1 MATQFTPSQIKAIS
15 YTGSDILISAGA
27 GSGKTAT
34 LTERIIRKI
43 LGGADITKMLVVTFT
58 KEAANEL
65 KSRITAKLAAELK
78 NDPSN
83 AHLRSQIV
91 KMSSA
96 NISTIHSFCLSII
109 KPNFDKLS
117 IDSDFRIGEEN
128 EIQTVMKETMSEVID
143 SFYEDGTP
151 SEDFLTVYD
160 CYSQLSSEDVLSE
173 RLLSL
178 YEKLSSTSLFLDSL
192 LINDKFEGDFLE
204 STFGQVL
211 VNDLCDFC
219 NHFKKPYSDIIDQI
233 LSNVGTPKF
242 LSAFT
247 SDLSF
252 VERLE
257 NALKEPRY
265 MAIKEI
271 IDSYKPL
278 PLNGIKDSNI
288 DVLFAKLIRD
298 KFKKTVVEKYQKRL
312 FVSNDDSIKAS
323 FVQNNKICVA
333 IYNILS
339 CFHREFAKKKSA
351 MGICDFNDIER
362 FAHSLLIDEKTK
374 MPTPLAK
381 EISQEFDEIYVD
393 EYQDTNSV
401 QDSIFSA
408 ISRNNRFM
416 VGDIKQSI
424 YRFRSAEPEIFSS
437 YRSSF
442 EDITS
447 SEPRSNSGKTIFMSD
462 NFRCDKSVIETTN
475 AVSDYMFLNSSGI
488 PYEKQDHLGF
498 KKILGENCVSQNC
511 EIRVLDR
518 SLISEEN
525 EEKHEALQ
533 ARYVALRIQ
542 KMINTECLPNG
553 KKISPSDIAILLRK
567 GRHKSYYID
576 ALNEL
581 GIAAEYIDRVNFFEK
596 PHVLLLLSLLNI
608 VDNPY
613 KDTYL
618 AGALLS
624 PVFDF
629 TFDDLIKIKS
639 QAESNTP
646 LFTAL
651 INYQGDKKI
660 TEKIEAFK
668 NKLSLMQQNARRLNA
683 YEAISYVMSESGLLS
698 FSTRTQ
704 RKDLIKLYNHARV
717 YEKNSFKGLY
727 KFLLYIEE
735 IRESSSDETV
745 FTDPYNCVRI
755 MSIHA
760 SKGLEFEI
768 CFLCNTETGIATQ
781 DTSAPILFERHLGI
795 AGFVGNTGSLV
806 KYNTLLR
813 RCAALA
819 IDRATKEEEM
829 RILYVAMTRA
839 RSKLIITAA
848 LPDVVRELEEIKLLS
863 PYTTPHYL
871 YTQQSLIE
879 YILNTFYMPAP
890 FIDFERVDPNT
901 LSEISCSEKNDAK
914 DISEEEILKYQNE
927 LKSRFEFKY
936 EYDYLNKLPSKLT
949 VSKLKPNI
957 LDETENDEIEI
968 DKPLDSLPRFL
979 ADKKEISAAE
989 RGTATHVFMQFC
1001 DFENLYKNGYES
1013 ELARLTGSSFITEGD
1028 ASLINSKHIEKFAK
1042 SELLLEMLGSKKLY
1056 REFRFNV
1063 MLPATG
1069 LTSDSRLAS
1078 QSVLVQGVID
1088 AVFENER
1095 GELVL
1100 VDYKTDRVSEENYK
1114 DELIS
1119 RHKSQLEY
1127 YKKAV
1132 ELMFERP
1139 VSRVMLYSVPL
1150 AKTVEL

>member
-1 MATQFTPSQIKAIS
+1 MATKFTPSQIKAIS

-43 LGGADITKMLVVTFT
+43 LGGSDITKMLVVTFT

-65 KSRITAKLAAELK
+65 KSRITAKLASELK

-109 KPNFDKLS
+109 RPNFDKLS

-128 EIQTVMKETMSEVID
+128 EIQTIMKETMSEVID
-143 SFYEDGTP
+143 SFYESGTP
-151 SEDFLTVYD
+151 SEDFLIVYD
-160 CYSQLSSEDVLSE
+160 CYSQLSSEEALSE
-173 RLLSL
+173 KLLSL

-192 LINDKFEGDFLE
+192 LINDKFDGDFFE

-211 VNDLCDFC
+211 LNDLKDFC
-219 NHFKKPYSDIIDQI
+219 NHFKKPYNDIIEEI

-242 LSAFT
+242 LNAFT
-247 SDLSF
+247 YDLSF
-252 VERLE
+252 LERLE
-257 NALKEPRY
+257 NALNEPRY
-265 MAIKEI
+265 MTIKEI
-271 IDSYKPL
+271 IDSYKAL
-278 PLNGIKDSNI
+278 PLNGIKDSAI

-298 KFKKTVVEKYQKRL
+298 KFKKTIVDKYQKRL
-312 FVSNDDSIKAS
+312 FVSDSDSIKAS
-323 FVQNNKICVA
+323 FLQNNRICLA

-351 MGICDFNDIER
+351 LGICDFNDIER
-362 FAHSLLIDEKTK
+362 FAHTLLIDEKTNK
-374 MPTPLAK
+374 PTDLAK
-381 EISQEFDEIYVD
+381 EISMEFDEIYVD

-442 EDITS
+442 EDITT
-447 SEPRSNSGKTIFMSD
+447 SEPKTNSGKTIFMSD
-462 NFRCDKSVIETTN
+462 NFRCDESVIKTTN

-498 KKILGENCVSQNC
+498 KKILDEGSVGQSC

-518 SLISEEN
+518 SLIEEDC

-533 ARYVALRIQ
+533 ARYVAARIQ
-542 KMINTECLPNG
+542 KMINEESLPNG
-553 KKISPSDIAILLRK
+553 KKITPSDIAILLRK
-567 GRHKSYYID
+567 GKHKSYYID

-581 GIAAEYIDRVNFFEK
+581 GIAAEYIDKVNFFEK

-618 AGALLS
+618 AGALFS

-629 TFDDLIKIKS
+629 TFDDLVKIKA
-639 QAESNTP
+639 QAEKDTP
-646 LFTAL
+646 LYTAL
-651 INYQGDKKI
+651 LNYQGD
-660 TEKIEAFK
+660 EKIALKIKAFK
-668 NKLSLMQQNARRLNA
+668 DKLSLMQENAKRLNA

-698 FSTRTQ
+698 SASRTQ
-704 RKDLIKLYNHARV
+704 RKDLIKLYNQARV

-727 KFLLYIEE
+727 RFLLYIEE
-735 IRESSSDETV
+735 IRSSSSNETV

-755 MSIHA
+755 MSIHT

-768 CFLCNTETGIATQ
+768 CFLCNTETGITIQ
-781 DTSAPILFERHLGI
+781 DTTAPIIFERHLGI
-795 AGFVGNTGSLV
+795 AGFVGNVGSLV

-813 RCAALA
+813 KCAALA

-848 LPDVVRELEEIKLLS
+848 ISNVTDELQEIKLLS
-863 PYTTPHYL
+863 KYTTPHYL
-871 YTQQSLIE
+871 YTQKSLIE
-879 YILNTFYMPAP
+879 YVLNTFYMPTP
-890 FIDFERVDPNT
+890 YVDFQIVDPNT
-901 LSEISCSEKNDAK
+901 LSEISSAANNDVCEEN
-914 DISEEEILKYQNE
+914 EEEILIYQNE
-927 LKSRFEFKY
+927 LRNRFDFKY
-936 EYDYLNKLPSKLT
+936 EFDYLNKLPSKLT

-968 DKPLDSLPRFL
+968 DKPLESLPKFL
-979 ADKKEISAAE
+979 EDKEEISAAQ

-1001 DFENLYKNGYES
+1001 NFENLYKNGYQS
-1013 ELARLTGSSFITEGD
+1013 ELVRLLESSFITESD

-1042 SELLLEMLGSKKLY
+1042 SDLLLEMLGSKQLY

-1069 LTSDSRLAS
+1069 LSSDPRITS

-1088 AVFENER
+1088 AVFENEK

-1114 DELIS
+1114 QELIS